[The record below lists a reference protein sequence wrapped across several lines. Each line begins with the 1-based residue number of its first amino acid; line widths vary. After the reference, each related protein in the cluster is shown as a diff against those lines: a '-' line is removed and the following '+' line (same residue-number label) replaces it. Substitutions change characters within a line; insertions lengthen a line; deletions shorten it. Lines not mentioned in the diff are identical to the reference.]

1 MTTYNYNPLWKRLID
16 MNMSKKQ
23 LAELTGISGSTLAR
37 MKNNK
42 PVSMNILST
51 ICRQLNC
58 KVEDIVTFSQD
69 SVNG

>member
-1 MTTYNYNPLWKRLID
+1 MITYNYNPLWKKLID

-23 LAELTGISGSTLAR
+23 LAELTRISGATLAR

-51 ICRQLNC
+51 SCSQLNC

-69 SVNG
+69 SVTR